1 MLSVWCEVCGLDLDM
16 YTGLAELARSADGPV
31 PTWFETW
38 LEAERAAHM
47 LRYWSPLIVTTLF
60 QTADYRCAVVMA
72 GGIDAERAEEL
83 TAATMERQNVLS
95 RPDPPEV
102 IAVLH
107 ELVLHPR
114 MRGCPGTSRLPA
126 VTGLLMSCIPTP
138 YRRGTRQRRDPWC
151 AVRR

>member
-1 MLSVWCEVCGLDLDM
+1 
-16 YTGLAELARSADGPV
+16 
-31 PTWFETW
+31 
-38 LEAERAAHM
+38 
-47 LRYWSPLIVTTLF
+47 
-60 QTADYRCAVVMA
+60 MA

-107 ELVLHPR
+107 ELVLH
-114 MRGCPGTSRLPA
+114 RLIGSPVVMA
-126 VTGLLMSCIPTP
+126 DQLGHLAELADRPNISVHVVPSSVGAHAGLSGDIALASGDGGLLMSCIPTP